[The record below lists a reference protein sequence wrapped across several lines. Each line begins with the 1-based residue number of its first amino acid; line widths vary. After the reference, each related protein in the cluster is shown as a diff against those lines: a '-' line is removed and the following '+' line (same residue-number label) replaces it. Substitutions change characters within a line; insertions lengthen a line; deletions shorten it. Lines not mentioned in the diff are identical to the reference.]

1 MAPLPSNDDHRL
13 TTDCLALLQELSESL
28 TAIENYAAGARHLA
42 EGQGSG
48 DMARLASSLER
59 VIGQVHR
66 AADVMRRLRSL
77 VDPSSVPKEHGA

>member
-1 MAPLPSNDDHRL
+1 MAALPLSENQRI

-59 VIGQVHR
+59 IIGQVHR
-66 AADVMRRLRSL
+66 AANVMRRVRSL